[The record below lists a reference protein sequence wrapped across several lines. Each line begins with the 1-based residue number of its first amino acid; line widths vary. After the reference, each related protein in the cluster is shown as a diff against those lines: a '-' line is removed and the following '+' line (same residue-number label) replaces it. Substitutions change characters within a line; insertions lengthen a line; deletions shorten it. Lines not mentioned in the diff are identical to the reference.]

1 MENKGGIMTVT
12 IQLDVGELKELL
24 NRKTVSM
31 LEDYLAPSV
40 TTRFCIKCQSEFTP
54 REDNQ
59 HYCPA
64 CQGKK
69 KNRLL

>member
-1 MENKGGIMTVT
+1 MENKGGVMTVT

-24 NRKTVSM
+24 NRKTASV
-31 LEDYLAPSV
+31 LGDYLAPIV
-40 TTRFCIKCQSEFTP
+40 TTRLCIKCNAEFTP
-54 REDNQ
+54 SDDNK

-69 KNRLL
+69 K

>member
-54 REDNQ
+54 LDDNQ

-69 KNRLL
+69 KK